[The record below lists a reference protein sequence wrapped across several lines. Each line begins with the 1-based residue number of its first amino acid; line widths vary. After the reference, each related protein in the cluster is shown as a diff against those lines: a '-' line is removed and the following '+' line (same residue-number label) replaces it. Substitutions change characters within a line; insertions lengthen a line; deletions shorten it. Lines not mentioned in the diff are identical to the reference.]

1 MSPTLAAR
9 RARRVLY
16 VSIAIGIAL
25 LVMGQGYMLAATLGL
40 TQEVRDT
47 QIDGTPTGQKLV
59 RSADRILDC
68 TNPDGAC
75 TKRNQQ
81 ATARAVSDLT
91 GNLTRVIV
99 ISAACSAGL
108 PDGLTVRQ
116 REVRIQS
123 CVIDRLSRDTG
134 RP

>member
-1 MSPTLAAR
+1 MCAVTFIL
-9 RARRVLY
+9 
-16 VSIAIGIAL
+16 GI
-25 LVMGQGYMLAATLGL
+25 VATVAS
-40 TQEVRDT
+40 TRQAVDEVRKT
-47 QIDGTPTGQKLV
+47 QLEGTPLGKQLAT
-59 RSADRILDC
+59 SADRILDC
-68 TNPDGAC
+68 TNPDGEC

-81 ATARAVSDLT
+81 QTAEAVRDLT

-123 CVIDRLSRDTG
+123 CVIDRLARDLP
-134 RP
+134 RK